1 MYFPATVTAVGE
13 VAVDESG
20 GGGGGTRMVVCDLA
34 YADGDVEYGVG
45 LSMLAFSS

>member
-13 VAVDESG
+13 VEVDES

-45 LSMLAFSS
+45 LSMLAPAN